1 MKELLFLSKLI
12 GKINPGN
19 GSLIQSI
26 KIEYSK
32 KKLKKKSDIK
42 KITKQIYEI
51 TYLFNHFKAIIVA
64 NKLVPFEPVKEKTKL
79 TQNILKKI
87 KK

>member
-1 MKELLFLSKLI
+1 MIS
-12 GKINPGN
+12 
-19 GSLIQSI
+19 
-26 KIEYSK
+26 
-32 KKLKKKSDIK
+32 K

-87 KK
+87 KIRKSWSLALIVI